1 MKGIKKLLTGVLAAT
16 LIMGSTITA
25 FAADDAGQTPAAA
38 GTNTITIT
46 RDDSYA
52 ESPEVS
58 NGKTLKDADGNP
70 LGIQDYTAYKI
81 LSVEITGEGS
91 SATYLYYV
99 TDPAQKEALV
109 GTGFFN
115 ATEGKDAAGNVR
127 YYISLKQEKVEG
139 MSESEQ
145 GLAVAE
151 ELSKIKDKFTSKTV
165 QTNDG
170 NDAEFRNM
178 EDGYYF
184 IESSLGSQLIVETVG
199 KNVEIAEKNEYPTID
214 KKQRDDDYKAT
225 ATAEKPY
232 TDDPVNVRVGDV
244 IEYQITVEV
253 PAHTN
258 REIIVTDTMSEGLTL
273 VSGSVEV
280 TGYGAGTAAV
290 VDGQTFTVTLPVNT
304 GARTSSTITF
314 QATVNSSAITETG
327 KKNEV
332 TLDYGNYHQYDFVPY
347 EIYKT
352 GVFKFDGATEKAL
365 EGAEFTLA
373 AGTTPLKFSEED
385 GVYVVDMEK
394 GSPTLTSNDKGEIR
408 VKGIDVDKTLTLTE
422 TKAPDNYNLLTAPVT
437 IGAEYIVKIGD
448 ADPATQALFP
458 VANNVGTILP
468 STGGMGTT
476 IFYIVGG
483 LLIIAGVAYFI
494 VRRKAHAE

>member
-1 MKGIKKLLTGVLAAT
+1 M
-16 LIMGSTITA
+16 
-25 FAADDAGQTPAAA
+25 D
-38 GTNTITIT
+38 
-46 RDDSYA
+46 
-52 ESPEVS
+52 
-58 NGKTLKDADGNP
+58 
-70 LGIQDYTAYKI
+70 
-81 LSVEITGEGS
+81 
-91 SATYLYYV
+91 
-99 TDPAQKEALV
+99 
-109 GTGFFN
+109 
-115 ATEGKDAAGNVR
+115 
-127 YYISLKQEKVEG
+127 
-139 MSESEQ
+139 
-145 GLAVAE
+145 
-151 ELSKIKDKFTSKTV
+151 
-165 QTNDG
+165 
-170 NDAEFRNM
+170 
-178 EDGYYF
+178 DGYYF

-225 ATAEKPY
+225 APADKPY
-232 TDDPVNVRVGDV
+232 TDDSVNVRVGDV

-253 PAHTN
+253 PANTN
-258 REIIVTDTMSEGLTL
+258 RDIVVTDTMSEGLTL

-332 TLDYGNYHQYDFVPY
+332 TLDYGNYHQYDSVPY

-373 AGTTPLKFSEED
+373 AGTTTLKFSEED
-385 GVYVVDMEK
+385 GVYVVDMEN
-394 GSPTLTSNDKGEIR
+394 GSQTLTSNDKGEIR

-437 IGAEYIVKIGD
+437 IGSEYIVKIDD
-448 ADPATQALFP
+448 ADPAAKDLFP
-458 VANNVGTILP
+458 VANNVGTLLP
-468 STGGMGTT
+468 STGGIGTT

-483 LLIIAGVAYFI
+483 LLIVAGVAYFI
-494 VRRKAHAE
+494 VRRKADAE

>member
-1 MKGIKKLLTGVLAAT
+1 MKGIKKLLTGILAAT

-38 GTNTITIT
+38 GSNTITIT

-52 ESPEVS
+52 ESPEVT
-58 NGKTLKDADGNP
+58 NGDKIPNA
-70 LGIQDYTAYKI
+70 GIQDYTAYKI
-81 LSVEITGEGS
+81 LSVEITEDGGTT
-91 SATYLYYV
+91 TYLYYV
-99 TDPAQKEALV
+99 TNEAQKNALV

-115 ATEGKDAAGNVR
+115 AAEGEGKW
-127 YYISLKQEKVEG
+127 YISLNQEKLVGEKKLKD
-139 MSESEQ
+139 MSEGDQ

-151 ELSKIKDKFTSKTV
+151 ALNGIKSNFEKKTV
-165 QTNDG
+165 QTND
-170 NDAEFRNM
+170 NSAAVFDRM
-178 EDGYYF
+178 DDGYYF

-225 ATAEKPY
+225 APTDKPY
-232 TDDPVNVRVGDV
+232 TDDSVNVRVGDV

-253 PAHTN
+253 PANTN
-258 REIIVTDTMSEGLTL
+258 RDIVVTDTMSEGLTL

-332 TLDYGNYHQYDFVPY
+332 TLDYGNYHQYDSVPY

-373 AGTTPLKFSEED
+373 AGTTTLKFSEED
-385 GVYVVDMEK
+385 GVYVVDMEN
-394 GSPTLTSNDKGEIR
+394 GFQTLTSNDKGEIR

-437 IGAEYIVKIGD
+437 IGSEYIVKIDD
-448 ADPATQALFP
+448 ADPAAKDLFP
-458 VANNVGTILP
+458 VANNVGTLLP
-468 STGGMGTT
+468 STGGIGTT

-483 LLIIAGVAYFI
+483 LLIVAGVAYFI
-494 VRRKAHAE
+494 VRRKADAE

>member
-1 MKGIKKLLTGVLAAT
+1 MKGIKKLLTGILAAT

-52 ESPEVS
+52 ESPRVT
-58 NGKTLKDADGNP
+58 NGETIPDA
-70 LGIQDYTAYKI
+70 GIQDYTAYKI

-99 TDPAQKEALV
+99 TDAAQKEALV

-115 ATEGKDAAGNVR
+115 ATEGEGKW
-127 YYISLKQEKVEG
+127 YISLNQEKLVGEKKLKD
-139 MSESEQ
+139 MSEGDQ
-145 GLAVAE
+145 GLAVAKA
-151 ELSKIKDKFTSKTV
+151 LNDIKSNFEKKTV
-165 QTNDG
+165 QTNDNSAAVFDG
-170 NDAEFRNM
+170 MD
-178 EDGYYF
+178 DGYYF

-199 KNVEIAEKNEYPTID
+199 KDVEIAEKNEYPTID

-225 ATAEKPY
+225 APADKPY
-232 TDDPVNVRVGDV
+232 TDDSVNVRVGDV

-253 PAHTN
+253 PANTN
-258 REIIVTDTMSEGLTL
+258 REIIVTDTMSAGLTL
-273 VSGSVEV
+273 SGTIAVK
-280 TGYGAGTAAV
+280 GYGEGTQAV

-332 TLDYGNYHQYDFVPY
+332 TLDYGNYHQVDSVPY

-352 GVFKFDGATEKAL
+352 GIFKYDGATNAAL
-365 EGAEFTLA
+365 EGAEFSLTANGTALTFTKK
-373 AGTTPLKFSEED
+373 AGSDTT
-385 GVYVVDMEK
+385 YVVDPNGK
-394 GSPTLTSNDKGEIR
+394 DVLTSGADGTIYIE
-408 VKGIDVDKTLTLTE
+408 GIDKDKELVLEETKAPENYNKLTE
-422 TKAPDNYNLLTAPVT
+422 TKTITADP
-437 IGAEYIVKIGD
+437 YIVPVGSTLVLD
-448 ADPATQALFP
+448 GLFK
-458 VANNVGTILP
+458 VANNVGTLLP
-468 STGGMGTT
+468 STGGIGTT

-483 LLIIAGVAYFI
+483 LLIVAGVAYFI
-494 VRRKAHAE
+494 VRRKADAE